1 MKKVLST
8 LVFLLVFVFMA
19 GLPAMMFT
27 ACSKRQG
34 EGQGAGST
42 GQYTPTGGS
51 DDYADP
57 ANVSATVIKPSFWV
71 ISQTGYNGSEIVWQ
85 AIKKATNIEFQ
96 ITPVPLASYNEKL
109 ATTIASQTLP
119 DVMGMRSYSTA
130 DRYGPQGAFLS
141 FEPYISAGQMPNY
154 LKVLNANPPAMQL
167 ATSPNGVRYGAPRIY
182 ETPRMDEA
190 FLARID
196 ILEKLGLSRE
206 PETLDDFY
214 NMLKTVKNNYP
225 ASAPYINR
233 WEVSHLLSGFG
244 NIMNTS
250 YTYYLDPDTGDY
262 TYAPATQNF
271 KDMLAFVARLYKDN
285 LIAKDFSVMSD
296 EEYEEALIK
305 NTGMFSYDYQDTG
318 FYEPSKNLADAGWFW
333 GAILPPKY
341 NGKRY
346 GYPVLQGYYGYTKAI
361 SAATKYKDELIRF
374 FDWTY
379 SDRGAK
385 TLMFGTEGETYI
397 MENGAVKMLA
407 DIQYAGNPSGT
418 IVSHGLNDQFIF
430 SVLTGD
436 GAEFFENIG
445 QFTIAQKQ
453 FLTEKNAFAQPVFG
467 ARFYD
472 ENKQKRYTDIKNP
485 ADTYVLEAATRII
498 LGQAS
503 VNDWDREV
511 QILKTTYKV
520 DEGLDLIR
528 EAYKETFGK

>member
-1 MKKVLST
+1 MKKVLLAGVCV
-8 LVFLLVFVFMA
+8 LVLMA
-19 GLPAMMFT
+19 GIPAAVT
-27 ACSKRQG
+27 AGGRSAQPG
-34 EGQGAGST
+34 GQGGASAN
-42 GQYTPTGGS
+42 QYRPTGGS

-57 ANVSATVIKPSFWV
+57 ASISATVIKPTFWV
-71 ISQTGYNGSEIVWQ
+71 ISQTGYDGSEIIWQ

-96 ITPVPLASYNEKL
+96 VTPVPLASYNEKL

-119 DVMGMRSYSTA
+119 DVMGLRSYSTA

-154 LKVLNANPPAMQL
+154 QKVLNANPPAMQL

-214 NMLKTVKNNYP
+214 NLLKTVKDNYP

-244 NIMNTS
+244 NIMNTN
-250 YTYYLDPDTGDY
+250 YTYYLDPDTSDY
-262 TYAPATQNF
+262 VYGPATQNF
-271 KDMLAFVARLYKDN
+271 KDMLAFVARLYRDN
-285 LIAKDFSVMSD
+285 LIAKDFAVMSD

-305 NTGMFSYDYQDTG
+305 NTGMFAYDYQDTA
-318 FYEPSKNLADAGWFW
+318 FYDASKNLADAGWFW
-333 GAILPPKY
+333 GAILPPRY

-346 GYPVLQGYYGYTKAI
+346 GYPVLQGYYGYTKVI
-361 SAATKYKDELIRF
+361 SSATRYKDELIRF

-385 TLMFGTEGETYI
+385 TLMFGTEGETYR

-407 DIQYAGNPSGT
+407 DIQYAGNPSGSNK
-418 IVSHGLNDQFIF
+418 SHGLNDQFIF
-430 SVLTGD
+430 SVLTGE

-445 QFTIAQKQ
+445 QFTIAQKAY
-453 FLTEKNAFAQPVFG
+453 LTTHNAFAQPVFG

-472 ENKQKRYTDIKNP
+472 EDKQKRYTDIRNA
-485 ADTYVLEAATRII
+485 ADTYVLEAATQVI
-498 LGQAS
+498 LGRAS
-503 VNDWDREV
+503 VNNWDREV
-511 QILKTTYKV
+511 QVLKTTFRV
-520 DEGLDLIR
+520 DEGLTLIR
-528 EAYKETFGK
+528 DAYRETFNK